1 MSEDVLVLDSN
12 VERRGFLYDVLTQ
25 LNYHVTTV
33 PSFDGLV
40 EMLNKE
46 RPACVIVEREAS
58 QCLDNEEVVVKAIR
72 EIDSNVAVLIL
83 AAENVSEDL
92 KNKFAPQKTSFL
104 KSDISKPLL
113 LDFILKILKAKEK
126 KDEDL
131 DETSEFKGSILIVD
145 DEEEAGTLIK
155 AYLDRRGY
163 DSAIALNGEEA
174 ILKVKGI
181 KPKIVILD
189 ILMSGMDGL
198 CVLKRMK
205 EIDNSIFV
213 IITTG
218 IHEEKIKTE
227 ALKLGADTYLTKP
240 FNLEKLE
247 AFILA
252 SSLKKFKDR
261 YSLDDEGEIKEK

>member
-1 MSEDVLVLDSN
+1 MREDVLVLDSN

-25 LNYHVTTV
+25 LNYPVTTV

-40 EMLNKE
+40 ERLNKE
-46 RPACVIVEREAS
+46 RPACVIVEKEAS
-58 QCLDNEEVVVKAIR
+58 LYLGNEAVVIKAIR
-72 EIDSNVAVLIL
+72 EIDSNVEVLIL
-83 AAENVSEDL
+83 AAEDVSQDL
-92 KNKFAPQKTSFL
+92 KDKYAPQKISFL

-113 LDFILKILKAKEK
+113 LNFILKILKAKKK

-131 DETSEFKGSILIVD
+131 DKTSEFKGSILIVD
-145 DEEEAGTLIK
+145 DEEEAGALIK

-163 DSAIALNGEEA
+163 DSDIAFNGEEA
-174 ILKVKGI
+174 ILKIKSI

-198 CVLKRMK
+198 CVLQRIK
-205 EIDNSIFV
+205 EIDPSVFV

-218 IHEEKIKTE
+218 MHDEKVKAE
-227 ALKLGADTYLTKP
+227 ALKLGVDTYLIKP

-247 AFILA
+247 ALILA
-252 SSLKKFKDR
+252 SSLKKFKNR
-261 YSLDDEGEIKEK
+261 YSLDDGEIKEK